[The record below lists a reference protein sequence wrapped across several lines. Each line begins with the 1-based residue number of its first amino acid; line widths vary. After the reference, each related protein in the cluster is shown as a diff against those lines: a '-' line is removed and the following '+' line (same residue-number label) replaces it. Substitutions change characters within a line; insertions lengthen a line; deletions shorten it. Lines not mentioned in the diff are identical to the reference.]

1 MLMASSSKTYKSDVI
16 KKTVLTP
23 SITLQF
29 IDTLLYALIAWKLK
43 KNWVS
48 KRYLPEKQLL

>member
-1 MLMASSSKTYKSDVI
+1 MASSSKTYKTDVI

-29 IDTLLYALIAWKLK
+29 IDTLLYALIA
-43 KNWVS
+43 
-48 KRYLPEKQLL
+48 